1 MNKKMVLIVAAVLL
15 LGAGAAGGAVWYLMG
30 SKAAPAGTAQAA
42 KASEEK
48 KPGEPLKYLTID
60 KVIVMLRRQP
70 GDTVPHYMSADLVI
84 STTLKQEKEAKEA
97 LPLLRSV
104 AVRALSALPME
115 KAAMMTIDQF
125 VEELNKA
132 YDEAYAKEQRE
143 RPFQQVMIG
152 KLILE

>member
-1 MNKKMVLIVAAVLL
+1 MNKKLVLIVAAVLL
-15 LGAGAAGGAVWYLMG
+15 VVAGAAGGAVWYLKG
-30 SKAAPAGTAQAA
+30 SSAAAPKEGKPAA
-42 KASEEK
+42 EEK
-48 KPGEPLKYLTID
+48 KPGEPLKYLTIE

-84 STTLKQEKEAKEA
+84 STTVKQEKAVKEE
-97 LPLLRSV
+97 LPMLRSV

-115 KAAMMTIDQF
+115 KAASMTIDQF

-132 YDEAYAKEQRE
+132 YDETYAKEQRP
-143 RPFQQVMIG
+143 RPFEQVMIG